1 MRRWHQLRAVMLKEV
16 RQTLRDKRMLGLLFF
31 APTLQLFVFTYAVDF
46 EIEAIDTVLVDR
58 DDTTASRARLADL
71 AAEGTLR
78 VTARSRDAAAGEAAL
93 VRGEAQAVIIV
104 PEGFARSMGRG
115 EPAPVQVLY
124 DGSDPNRGT
133 AAANAARGF
142 FGDVG
147 SSPVVTRVLYNPGL
161 DTAPYMVPALT
172 GILLLLVTTIVAA
185 MGIAREAETGT
196 LEQVLVTP
204 IPRGVLL
211 VGKLTPFAVVGVF
224 DFILAMVAGVLVF
237 DVPVD
242 GSLVALM
249 AVVVTYL
256 VATLALGLLIST
268 VSQTQQQAFMTGF
281 LVMLPVILLSG
292 TLTPLGAMPEWMQ
305 LVTWANPLRHF
316 AMIARAILL
325 RGARLGELLPEVVA
339 LFTCAAVLLS
349 ASILS
354 FRKTKS

>member
-1 MRRWHQLRAVMLKEV
+1 M
-16 RQTLRDKRMLGLLFF
+16 
-31 APTLQLFVFTYAVDF
+31 
-46 EIEAIDTVLVDR
+46 
-58 DDTTASRARLADL
+58 
-71 AAEGTLR
+71 
-78 VTARSRDAAAGEAAL
+78 
-93 VRGEAQAVIIV
+93 
-104 PEGFARSMGRG
+104 
-115 EPAPVQVLY
+115 
-124 DGSDPNRGT
+124 
-133 AAANAARGF
+133 
-142 FGDVG
+142 
-147 SSPVVTRVLYNPGL
+147 LYNPGL